1 MPSNQFAPNTIVT
14 SALKNIGT
22 GLEITIKDLT
32 EGKFKG
38 GEATVYDL
46 SSGGVGYEVT
56 DHLSDELIEYVDNK
70 LENKKII
77 RGIKMGFS
85 YKTYKEL
92 VEGIN
97 LIAKKL
103 EEKDEDNYKSFAVED
118 GACRLISLGNSLS
131 SYIRHSKRK

>member
-1 MPSNQFAPNTIVT
+1 
-14 SALKNIGT
+14 
-22 GLEITIKDLT
+22 
-32 EGKFKG
+32 
-38 GEATVYDL
+38 
-46 SSGGVGYEVT
+46 
-56 DHLSDELIEYVDNK
+56 
-70 LENKKII
+70 
-77 RGIKMGFS
+77 MGFS

-118 GACRLISLGNSLS
+118 GACRLISLGNSLN

>member
-1 MPSNQFAPNTIVT
+1 
-14 SALKNIGT
+14 
-22 GLEITIKDLT
+22 
-32 EGKFKG
+32 
-38 GEATVYDL
+38 
-46 SSGGVGYEVT
+46 
-56 DHLSDELIEYVDNK
+56 
-70 LENKKII
+70 
-77 RGIKMGFS
+77 MGFS

-118 GACRLISLGNSLS
+118 NACRLISLGNSLN

>member
-1 MPSNQFAPNTIVT
+1 M
-14 SALKNIGT
+14 
-22 GLEITIKDLT
+22 E
-32 EGKFKG
+32 
-38 GEATVYDL
+38 
-46 SSGGVGYEVT
+46 
-56 DHLSDELIEYVDNK
+56 
-70 LENKKII
+70 
-77 RGIKMGFS
+77 FS

-118 GACRLISLGNSLS
+118 GACRLISLGNSLN

>member
-1 MPSNQFAPNTIVT
+1 M
-14 SALKNIGT
+14 
-22 GLEITIKDLT
+22 GL
-32 EGKFKG
+32 
-38 GEATVYDL
+38 
-46 SSGGVGYEVT
+46 
-56 DHLSDELIEYVDNK
+56 
-70 LENKKII
+70 
-77 RGIKMGFS
+77 S

-118 GACRLISLGNSLS
+118 NACRLISLGNSLN

>member
-1 MPSNQFAPNTIVT
+1 
-14 SALKNIGT
+14 
-22 GLEITIKDLT
+22 
-32 EGKFKG
+32 
-38 GEATVYDL
+38 
-46 SSGGVGYEVT
+46 
-56 DHLSDELIEYVDNK
+56 
-70 LENKKII
+70 
-77 RGIKMGFS
+77 MGFS